1 MTKILLSIF
10 LIVPLHLICQD
21 AVPAGF
27 PQSGDTI
34 KQVYTQYEGSIDDYY
49 DRDRSLWNF
58 ISLDAPYISEIYY
71 QDVADGLYNS
81 AFGEADLLG
90 IMPDG
95 EERYYKKS
103 GKNILELGRVGA
115 TGNQTIVYET
125 RPIIKRA
132 GVKLGKQYSDRGIF
146 SLLVSSADIF
156 SSDEYNNRTPDLQDS
171 IKIKVAIISQ
181 SSLDKQG
188 DLLLPQANYNKVL
201 RQKDVVSSEVSI
213 YEKSNLGWIEM
224 DEIPPSVYDLVN
236 TYVQDLNYTKYRF
249 WTADLNTPVLTIIDT
264 GDKYLDIEYR
274 IESTSRSTNNVN
286 GRKKEIIAYPNPTFG
301 DINFLLN
308 NHPSGKYEL
317 RISSILGKLIKSESF
332 DVGEDGKISTYVG
345 YLSRGIYRYS
355 IYNSQGE
362 KLVTKRISIVNP

>member
-1 MTKILLSIF
+1 MTRILLSIF
-10 LIVPLHLICQD
+10 LLFPLYLFCQD
-21 AVPAGF
+21 AVPSGF

-34 KQVYTQYEGSIDDYY
+34 KLVYTQYEGSLDDYF

-58 ISLDAPYISEIYY
+58 ISLDAPYVSEIYY
-71 QDVADGLYNS
+71 QDVIDGLYS
-81 AFGEADLLG
+81 DGYEEADLVG

-103 GKNILELGRVGA
+103 GKNILELGRVDALG
-115 TGNQTIVYET
+115 QQKIYYET
-125 RPIIKRA
+125 KPIIKRV

-146 SLLVSSADIF
+146 WISVESSDIF
-156 SSDEYNNRTPDLQDS
+156 NSDQYNDRTPGLQDS
-171 IKIKVAIISQ
+171 IKIKVSIISQ
-181 SSLDKQG
+181 SSIDQKG
-188 DLLLPQANYNKVL
+188 DLLLPQANFKVL
-201 RQKDVVSSEVSI
+201 RQKDVVSSEISV
-213 YEKSNLGWIEM
+213 YKKSNLGWIEL
-224 DEIPPSVYDLVN
+224 DEIPPTVYSMVN
-236 TYVQDLNYTKYRF
+236 NYVSDLNYTKYRF
-249 WTADLNTPVLTIIDT
+249 WAAELSTPVLSIIDS
-264 GDKYLDIEYR
+264 GDKYLDIEYK

-317 RISSILGKLIKSESF
+317 RISSILGKLIKKEFF

-355 IYNSQGE
+355 IYNSRGE